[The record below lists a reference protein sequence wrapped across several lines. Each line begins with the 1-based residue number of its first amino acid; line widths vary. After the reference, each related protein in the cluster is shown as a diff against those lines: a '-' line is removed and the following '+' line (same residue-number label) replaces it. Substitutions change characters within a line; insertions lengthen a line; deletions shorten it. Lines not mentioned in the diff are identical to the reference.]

1 MNCRECADFL
11 MQYVSGELP
20 QETSELFAL
29 HLARCR
35 NCDEYLR
42 QYRDTIAA
50 GKSACAHED
59 RTAPPMP
66 EELVRAILA
75 ARKASPRS

>member
-20 QETSELFAL
+20 QETSELFAR
-29 HLARCR
+29 HLAKCR

-42 QYRDTIAA
+42 QYRDTIMA
-50 GKSACAHED
+50 GKRACALED
-59 RTAPPMP
+59 QTAPSIP

-75 ARKASPRS
+75 ARKT